1 MVLLTQYESTIT
13 RQPSTAQ
20 KTSKPDDYAERDRLN
35 ILRIASDL
43 YPDVMGGGAIH
54 AHAMSNHQAA
64 RGHSVTVLTSD
75 HPEDTNPGV
84 EMADGYA
91 VVRDREY
98 VRPIGNSITP
108 GVVTSIWNRL
118 PKVDIIHAHSHLYFT
133 SNIAAA
139 IRKVSDTPLI
149 ITNHGLISQTAP
161 KWLQKLFIPTIARF
175 TFNAA
180 DRVLCYTDTDRQRLL
195 ERNITTPIE
204 VVENGIDCDRFT
216 PGPLDRPRRLLFV
229 GRLTD
234 VKGIPVLLEVFNVLA
249 DQYPD
254 LELRIVGDGP
264 QRSAYQE
271 RCRELG
277 IDDRVNF
284 VGDVPYHEMA
294 DHYRQS
300 RIFVLPSRNEGLP
313 RTVLEAMASG
323 TPVVTT
329 ALPQLES
336 VVDGAGYTVQAG
348 EVGEFVKTIRRLL
361 DDESHCRELGETGR
375 NRVVSENS
383 WTETVEQTTD
393 VYYDVLSEASD

>member
-13 RQPSTAQ
+13 GQPSTTQ
-20 KTSKPDDYAERDRLN
+20 KTPKPDDYAERDRLN

-75 HPEDTNPGV
+75 HPEDKNPGV
-84 EMADGYA
+84 EMVDGYA

-118 PKVDIIHAHSHLYFT
+118 PEVDIIHAHSHLYFT

-195 ERNITTPIE
+195 ERDITTPIE

-216 PGPLDRPRRLLFV
+216 PGPFDRPRRLLFV

-264 QRSAYQE
+264 QRSTYQE
-271 RCRELG
+271 RCRELD

-294 DHYRQS
+294 AHYRQS

-348 EVGEFVKTIRRLL
+348 AVGEFAKTIRRLL